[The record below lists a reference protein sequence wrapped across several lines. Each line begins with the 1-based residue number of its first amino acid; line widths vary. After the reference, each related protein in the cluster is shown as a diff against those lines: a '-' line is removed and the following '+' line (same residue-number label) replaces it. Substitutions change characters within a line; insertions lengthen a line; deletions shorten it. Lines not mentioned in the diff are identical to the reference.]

1 MHGRR
6 PSIRIAKADGES
18 GRYIASF
25 QSDLLGATYAVVF
38 RESVTGA
45 VALHRFAG
53 MIESQYGK
61 PVELRVDTDLI
72 PFGNKAVED
81 ILRSIA
87 VTEPVLR

>member
-6 PSIRIAKADGES
+6 PVIRITKADGES

-45 VALHRFAG
+45 VALHRFVT
-53 MIESQYGK
+53 MIEGQYGK
-61 PVELRVDTDLI
+61 PIELRVDTDLI
-72 PFGNKAVED
+72 PFRNEAVED
-81 ILRSIA
+81 ILRSIT
-87 VTEPVLR
+87 VNELVLR